1 MKATSQDYT
10 LNLSLYKVSSNGLN
24 VDSPEDLVEVDYT
37 YTAVA
42 WFFVTW
48 FGTTRLP
55 KRIVFKVKETGEI
68 FEDIT
73 DKKLIEHYMLYRR
86 K

>member
-1 MKATSQDYT
+1 MDYK
-10 LNLSLYKVSSNGLN
+10 LDLSRFKSSSSGTN
-24 VDSPEDLVEVDYT
+24 VDDHESKVDIT
-37 YTAVA
+37 YKYSGMA

-55 KRIVFKVKETGEI
+55 YEIRFTCRETGEE
-68 FEDIT
+68 FEVLT
-73 DKKLIEHYMLYRR
+73 DKKLIENYMLYRR

>member
-1 MKATSQDYT
+1 MNDYS
-10 LNLSLYKVSSNGLN
+10 LNLSKFKTSSIGTDVNSGEDRLEIGYKYSSI
-24 VDSPEDLVEVDYT
+24 
-37 YTAVA
+37 A

-48 FGTTRLP
+48 FGTTRMP
-55 KRIVFKVKETGEI
+55 YEISFTCKKSGEI
-68 FEDIT
+68 FEVIK

>member
-1 MKATSQDYT
+1 MEYKLDLLRFKTSSIGTTVDCDESD
-10 LNLSLYKVSSNGLN
+10 LSVSYKYSG
-24 VDSPEDLVEVDYT
+24 
-37 YTAVA
+37 VA

-55 KRIVFKVKETGEI
+55 YEIRFTCKKAGEE
-68 FEDIT
+68 FEVIT
-73 DKKLIEHYMLYRR
+73 DKTLIEHYMLYRR

>member
-1 MKATSQDYT
+1 MEYVLDK
-10 LNLSLYKVSSNGLN
+10 SLFKQSSIGTHVDDDESHVSINYKY
-24 VDSPEDLVEVDYT
+24 SP
-37 YTAVA
+37 VA

-55 KRIVFKVKETGEI
+55 YEISFTCKQTGEV
-68 FEDIT
+68 FEVLT

>member
-1 MKATSQDYT
+1 MSASLDQD
-10 LNLSLYKVSSNGLN
+10 LFKKSSIGTH
-24 VDSPEDLVEVDYT
+24 VDSLESDVLIDYK
-37 YTAVA
+37 YSGIA

-55 KRIVFKVKETGEI
+55 YEIVFTCRKTQEE
-68 FEDIT
+68 FELLK